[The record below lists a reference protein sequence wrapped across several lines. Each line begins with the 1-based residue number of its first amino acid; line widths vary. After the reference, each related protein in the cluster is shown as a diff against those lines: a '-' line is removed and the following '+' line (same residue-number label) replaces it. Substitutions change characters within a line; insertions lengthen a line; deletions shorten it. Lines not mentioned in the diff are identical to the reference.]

1 MSKRC
6 VLICML
12 VLAWGVTSVCQST
25 SVAVKIGNNGNVSF
39 TNKYKS
45 GNYTE
50 VYRFGNGY
58 QAGVEIHQPFTSAIG
73 IKAEASYLNSYSEMD
88 HDSHWPSENGRS
100 RDNYFYEEIAINN
113 SSFNLSTSAVL
124 SLGRFKIGVGPE
136 LAMNFQSS
144 GRGLRYNYNLSSFDG
159 SPDQVQYRF
168 HSKRKQVYNLN
179 NPDELH
185 TFDVNRIIWGL
196 NFNVNV
202 LVFRSFAIELKTFYP
217 MTEMISGFKGL
228 VNDKINQKTINAQVS
243 VVYSFPLIL
252 NRSYKPKSKL
262 KKRVKR

>member
-6 VLICML
+6 VLTCTL
-12 VLAWGVTSVCQST
+12 VLACALASICQST
-25 SVAVKIGNNGNVSF
+25 TVAVKIGNNGNVSL
-39 TNKYKS
+39 TNKFKS

-58 QAGVEIHQPFTSAIG
+58 QAGVEIHQPFTKALG
-73 IKAEASYLNSYSEMD
+73 IKAEVSFLNSYSEMD
-88 HDSHWPSENGRS
+88 HDSYWPSENRS

-113 SSFNLSTSAVL
+113 TSFNFSTSAVL
-124 SLGRFKIGVGPE
+124 RLGRFKLGVGPE
-136 LAMNFQSS
+136 IAMAFQSS
-144 GRGLRYNYNLSSFDG
+144 GRGARYNYNLLSFDG
-159 SPDQVQYRF
+159 NPEQVQYRF
-168 HSKRKQVYNLN
+168 HSKRKQVYNLE

-185 TFDVNRIIWGL
+185 SFEMNRITWGL

-202 LVFRSFAIELKTFYP
+202 MVFRSFAIELKTLYP
-217 MTEMISGFKGL
+217 MTDMIDGFIGL
-228 VNDKINQKTINAQVS
+228 SNDQINQKSINTQIS

-252 NRSYKPKSKL
+252 NRSYKPKAKF